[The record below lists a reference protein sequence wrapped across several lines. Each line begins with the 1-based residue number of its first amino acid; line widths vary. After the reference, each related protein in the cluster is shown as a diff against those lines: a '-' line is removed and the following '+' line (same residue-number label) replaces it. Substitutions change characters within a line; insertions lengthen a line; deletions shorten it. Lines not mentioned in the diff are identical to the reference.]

1 MSLRT
6 SPRLDGLAYRLLSGA
21 GNVFVVLDGRAVRV
35 GSHMS
40 DWARHVCSHAY
51 GWSVHGRAVRPDGL
65 MVVVPEREPK
75 ACTMRIW
82 NADGSEPETCGNGLR
97 CAAKY
102 AYEEGFVRGTTCVLH
117 DGAGPHACE
126 LELDSAAATV
136 VGARVSMGRPRI
148 ESLSQV
154 LRSGDDLVQGAAVN
168 VGNPHFVLQVPSV
181 STAPVTTL
189 GPRLERHAAFAHGAN
204 IEFLALR
211 DAQQADLRV
220 WERGC
225 GETQACGSGT
235 VAAAVAAEALG
246 RARLPLRVCLPGGVL
261 TVSRRF
267 DGTIDLHGPVCEL
280 QRGNFPSVAR

>member
-1 MSLRT
+1 M
-6 SPRLDGLAYRLLSGA
+6 DGLEYRLLSGA
-21 GNVFVVLDGRAVRV
+21 GNLFVVLDGRVVRL
-35 GSHMS
+35 GAHLAE
-40 DWARHVCSHAY
+40 WARAVCSLDY
-51 GWSVHGRAVRPDGL
+51 GWAVHGQRVRPDGL
-65 MVVVPEREPK
+65 MVVVPKREDQ

-102 AYEEGFVRGTTCVLH
+102 AYEAGIVQRTECVLY
-117 DGAGPHACE
+117 DGAGQHACA
-126 LELDSAAATV
+126 LELDASGTAVVAA
-136 VGARVSMGRPRI
+136 RISMGRPRL
-148 ESLSQV
+148 ESLVRVLHSQN
-154 LRSGDDLVQGAAVN
+154 DLVQGAAVN

-181 STAPVTTL
+181 ATAPVTTL
-189 GPRLERHAAFAHGAN
+189 GPRLERHAAFPQGAN

-211 DAQQADLRV
+211 DAHHAELRV

-246 RARLPLRVCLPGGVL
+246 RARMPLRVSLPGGVL

-267 DGTIDLHGPVCEL
+267 DGIIDLHGPVCEL
-280 QRGNFPSVAR
+280 HSGRLPLTRS